1 MPGEGAGEEP
11 PGAGAV
17 GDDDA
22 AREMGAAAEDASAPA
37 RALDDDDDDDGGG
50 GGGGGDDDDGSID
63 LEETSSG
70 SDADPPDDDD
80 DDDDDEE
87 EEEEEEDA
95 EVEQMWQG
103 MFATLDA
110 ENAAL
115 VDTGSDDDYESESD
129 YESEFDE
136 DAMHFEIEGEIP
148 VGAGSGGA
156 DGGDD
161 GGGPD
166 SGDAATTDPEEQ
178 GVYMLHDGRFPT
190 HTGLNHQQGSDSG
203 AFYLTLVPIRPR
215 SRGERRSLRTLPGA
229 SLRPSLAFNPRPR
242 RL

>member
-1 MPGEGAGEEP
+1 
-11 PGAGAV
+11 
-17 GDDDA
+17 
-22 AREMGAAAEDASAPA
+22 
-37 RALDDDDDDDGGG
+37 
-50 GGGGGDDDDGSID
+50 
-63 LEETSSG
+63 
-70 SDADPPDDDD
+70 
-80 DDDDDEE
+80 
-87 EEEEEEDA
+87 
-95 EVEQMWQG
+95 MWQG

-148 VGAGSGGA
+148 LGAGSGGA

-190 HTGLNHQQGSDSG
+190 HTGLNHQQGSDPH
-203 AFYLTLVPIRPR
+203 T
-215 SRGERRSLRTLPGA
+215 T
-229 SLRPSLAFNPRPR
+229 PSAW
-242 RL
+242 